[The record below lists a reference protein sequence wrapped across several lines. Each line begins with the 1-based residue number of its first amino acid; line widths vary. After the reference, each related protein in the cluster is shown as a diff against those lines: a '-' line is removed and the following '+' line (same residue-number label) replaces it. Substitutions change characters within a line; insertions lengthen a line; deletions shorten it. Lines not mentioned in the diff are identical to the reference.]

1 MEEWEGMCKAHN
13 AIGYKNFITN
23 KTKSISKQTIS
34 KQQYDATSVIA
45 VLSARNTAN
54 APPKKIQK
62 RTLNTIAFPLKSV
75 APETLQKK
83 LTPSAKSKPI
93 SISDS
98 EEISEFSSDS
108 DDIPLVDLC

>member
-1 MEEWEGMCKAHN
+1 MRNFAYGQIFEAVKNNLTLFGFNSEECRKVAVLEEWEGMCKAHN

-75 APETLQKK
+75 P
-83 LTPSAKSKPI
+83 P
-93 SISDS
+93 
-98 EEISEFSSDS
+98 
-108 DDIPLVDLC
+108 